1 MRSTETGPNRP
12 DWTSA
17 RELVGDVP
25 RTDDDVPLTLTGER
39 LDTPA
44 KLRAF
49 LEELNAGRTESVD
62 GEFRSD
68 EKR

>member
-1 MRSTETGPNRP
+1 MNSLERP
-12 DWTSA
+12 
-17 RELVGDVP
+17 P
-25 RTDDDVPLTLTGER
+25 PTDDDIPITLSGER

-68 EKR
+68 EKL